1 MVKNSP
7 VAQGKSK
14 ALIRS
19 RPLVQVQPGLLGV
32 YYGNLL
38 NLVVAGI
45 RNMASCTMD
54 GQEAVL
60 MLFISP
66 EAILVISIL
75 AILFIGIAII
85 VFVLS
90 ILTEG

>member
-1 MVKNSP
+1 
-7 VAQGKSK
+7 
-14 ALIRS
+14 
-19 RPLVQVQPGLLGV
+19 
-32 YYGNLL
+32 
-38 NLVVAGI
+38 
-45 RNMASCTMD
+45 MASCTMD